1 MMHADRTNKA
11 RKANTMTKASRSTQN
26 PSRRRFLEFVA
37 ASPLLAAGAGPALA
51 ELIQKAE
58 DLPADK
64 MWLDLV
70 EGLIASP
77 DEAVNIFDFEAVT
90 KVRLPPAH
98 FGFLASGVGGEETL
112 RANRVA
118 FEDYVLKPR
127 RLIDVSQPDLSTTV
141 LGETFSS
148 PVGLAP
154 LGSQLVFH
162 REAEAAT
169 ARAAATG
176 NHLQI
181 LSTQTNTELARVNE
195 ARGKPV
201 WFQLYASDSPDL
213 ARQRIRH
220 AEEAGCPVLV
230 VTVDLVGKRVLETK
244 NLLRRTDTRD
254 CKMCHGATTM
264 DERVRFLP
272 MYRDFDLTGVRNPMD
287 PSMTW
292 DTLKRLRDGTDMK
305 VVIKGLLTP
314 EDAAIAVAQGFDGIV
329 VSNHGGRADE
339 SGLATIDAL
348 PAIVSQVAGAVPII
362 VDSGFR
368 RGSDIIK
375 ALCMGADMVCV
386 GRPYIWGLTAFG
398 QPGVEKVLELLD
410 AETQVMMQQV
420 GAARVADLDAAMV
433 GRS

>member
-201 WFQLYASDSPDL
+201 WFQLYASDS
-213 ARQRIRH
+213 RIWR
-220 AEEAGCPVLV
+220 G
-230 VTVDLVGKRVLETK
+230 
-244 NLLRRTDTRD
+244 
-254 CKMCHGATTM
+254 
-264 DERVRFLP
+264 
-272 MYRDFDLTGVRNPMD
+272 
-287 PSMTW
+287 
-292 DTLKRLRDGTDMK
+292 
-305 VVIKGLLTP
+305 
-314 EDAAIAVAQGFDGIV
+314 
-329 VSNHGGRADE
+329 
-339 SGLATIDAL
+339 
-348 PAIVSQVAGAVPII
+348 
-362 VDSGFR
+362 
-368 RGSDIIK
+368 RGSATQKRPVARFWSSRSIWL
-375 ALCMGADMVCV
+375 ANGCWRPRTCCGAPTRATARCATVRQPWTSVC
-386 GRPYIWGLTAFG
+386 GSCPCIGI
-398 QPGVEKVLELLD
+398 
-410 AETQVMMQQV
+410 
-420 GAARVADLDAAMV
+420 
-433 GRS
+433 SI